1 MKKINVVIYGATGSI
16 GRSTLSII
24 SKNLDKINIEGITC
38 NKNISKLLKIAK
50 SYNVKKIGFNE
61 KTIHK
66 FNKFNLNKYEVF
78 NDDSKFYSIIS
89 KKN

>member
-38 NKNISKLLKIAK
+38 NRNILKLLKIAK
-50 SYNVKKIGFNE
+50 TYNVKKLVLMKKLFI
-61 KTIHK
+61 
-66 FNKFNLNKYEVF
+66 
-78 NDDSKFYSIIS
+78 SSINII
-89 KKN
+89 